1 MATAKKGFGLPCP
14 PPEDDDMGFI
24 DMRTKSRAKPRRN
37 QNRFYFIPQVVLNQ
51 KENGLSYKTRL
62 HHQLQSKAT
71 GKVYH
76 KRIGKLVDEMDEL
89 SEQIISLNVSADDR
103 DVSADEEFPFLSDS
117 DSYDLYDDISL
128 KNYDGLLVHKES
140 SDFIDLASDDEEEG
154 QMESDQSRK
163 FLKDNN
169 SNWEPLYA
177 RTRKNARGSI
187 FNQGQSTTQDSSSLS
202 QMANSHGN
210 IDRID
215 CNSKPPPR
223 RIMVVD
229 LVDDSGDDLD
239 CSIIEVD
246 EDIRAYGTN
255 PLDVANQRGEGFSE
269 K

>member
-51 KENGLSYKTRL
+51 KENGLSYKKRL

-89 SEQIISLNVSADDR
+89 SEQINSLNVSADDL
-103 DVSADEEFPFLSDS
+103 DVSADEDFPFLSES
-117 DSYDLYDDISL
+117 DSYDLNYDISL
-128 KNYDGLLVHKES
+128 KNYDGLVVHEDS
-140 SDFIDLASDDEEEG
+140 SDFIDLASDDEEEW
-154 QMESDQSRK
+154 QKESGPSRK

-169 SNWEPLYA
+169 SNWKPPFA
-177 RTRKNARGSI
+177 RPRKDARGSI
-187 FNQGQSTTQDSSSLS
+187 FDQGQSTTQDSRSPS

-210 IDRID
+210 IDKID